1 MRDLKIIVFGD
12 PGVGYRGSLPNLP
25 AIIVEDR
32 SLSMLDHIDDLSSE
46 VIRLSELHDMMMDPL
61 TEDDLIRHS
70 KAPRRFN
77 KQADWKVSSGK
88 GLRR

>member
-12 PGVGYRGSLPNLP
+12 PGVGYRGALPDLP
-25 AIIVEDR
+25 AVIVEDR
-32 SLSMLDHIDDLSSE
+32 SIPLMDPREEAISNI
-46 VIRLSELHDMMMDPL
+46 IRLSSLPDMKMEPM
-61 TEDDLIRHS
+61 TNDDFARHS
-70 KAPRRFN
+70 KAPRLFN